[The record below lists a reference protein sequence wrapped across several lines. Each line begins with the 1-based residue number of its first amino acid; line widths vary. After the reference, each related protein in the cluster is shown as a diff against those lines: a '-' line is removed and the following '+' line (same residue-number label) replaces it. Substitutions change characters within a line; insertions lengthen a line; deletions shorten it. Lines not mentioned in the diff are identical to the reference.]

1 MVQLQAADIL
11 DTIDIR
17 LAVLKNDNLM
27 EYMNDE
33 QLQYNIQYVLR
44 IVLRGKVIDES
55 IETELVQSM
64 IKLFMTTKAR
74 NIALIVFTQLINT
87 NLTINEC
94 FKEAMKKSISH
105 QLNTPDKIAI
115 FLQCTAMNHLK

>member
-55 IETELVQSM
+55 VEKELIQFM
-64 IKLFMTTKAR
+64 IKLF
-74 NIALIVFTQLINT
+74 
-87 NLTINEC
+87 
-94 FKEAMKKSISH
+94 
-105 QLNTPDKIAI
+105 
-115 FLQCTAMNHLK
+115 

>member
-1 MVQLQAADIL
+1 MILSIFSGFIVCDGCSQHRRNNNRICRFCVVQLQAADIL

-55 IETELVQSM
+55 VEKELIQFM
-64 IKLFMTTKAR
+64 IKLF
-74 NIALIVFTQLINT
+74 
-87 NLTINEC
+87 
-94 FKEAMKKSISH
+94 
-105 QLNTPDKIAI
+105 
-115 FLQCTAMNHLK
+115 

>member
-17 LAVLKNDNLM
+17 LAVLKDDNSM

-55 IETELVQSM
+55 IETELIQFM
-64 IKLFMTTKAR
+64 IKLFMTTKTR
-74 NIALIVFTQLINT
+74 NIALIVFTQ
-87 NLTINEC
+87 
-94 FKEAMKKSISH
+94 
-105 QLNTPDKIAI
+105 
-115 FLQCTAMNHLK
+115 